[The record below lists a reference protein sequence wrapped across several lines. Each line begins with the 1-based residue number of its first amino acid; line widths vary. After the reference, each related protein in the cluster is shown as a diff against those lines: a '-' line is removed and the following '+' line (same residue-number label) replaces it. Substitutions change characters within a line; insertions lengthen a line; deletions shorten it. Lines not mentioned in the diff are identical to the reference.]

1 MPDRIRILLVED
13 EPLLRSALASALEDD
28 RVRVAAAVG
37 SAQEAIAADAACD
50 VLVTDLDLGGG
61 PNGIVLAHALR
72 RNQPDLGVIVLTSY
86 EDPRLVGTKLQQL
99 PPGATYLT
107 KHGVDDLQRLREEIA
122 EAAIRG
128 AGDEGARGRR
138 RAGAS
143 LTDTQVETMRM
154 VAEGLTNAQI
164 ARRRVVTEKSVEVT
178 ISRILKAL
186 GPDDGTLNPRV
197 RITRAYYALAG
208 ADART
213 PRHPA

>member
-1 MPDRIRILLVED
+1 MTDHLRILLVED
-13 EPLLRSALASALEDD
+13 EPLLRSALATALDGD
-28 RVRVAAAVG
+28 AIGVVAAVAN
-37 SAQEAIAADAACD
+37 AQDAIAVQEPVD

-72 RNQPDLGVIVLTSY
+72 RRQPDLGVVVLTSY

-99 PPGATYLT
+99 PPGAAYVT
-107 KHGVDDLQRLREEIA
+107 KHGVDDLDRLRAEIRAAA
-122 EAAIRG
+122 ERG
-128 AGDEGARGRR
+128 AEGGDASRR
-138 RAGAS
+138 RTGAT

-154 VAEGLTNAQI
+154 VAEGLTNAEI

-186 GPDDGTLNPRV
+186 GPEDGTLNPRV